1 MPIQQD
7 ALFWVLLIGIF
18 VVAVLYSSVGHA
30 GASGYIALMS
40 LVSLAPAQIR
50 PLALAL
56 NILVAIIASFHFIRA
71 GHFNWRTFWPFAL
84 LAVPMS
90 FIGGRMV
97 LPVHIFQVLVGIVL
111 LASAVWLL
119 WRAPQVEAVKTP
131 PLGLALI
138 TGAFLGLLAGLTG
151 TGGGIFLTPLLLYL
165 RWAPAKTAS
174 AVSALFILL
183 NSSAGLLG
191 NFSSTQS
198 LPADLAQFLLAAA
211 CGGFIGAYLGS
222 QKFATTTIKRFLAA
236 VLLIAGFK
244 LILT

>member
-18 VVAVLYSSVGHA
+18 VVAVLYSSVGH
-30 GASGYIALMS
+30 ALMS

-97 LPVHIFQVLVGIVL
+97 LPVHIFQVLVGLVL

-131 PLGLALI
+131 PLWLALI

-174 AVSALFILL
+174 AVSAMFIFL

-191 NFSSTQS
+191 NFSSTKS
-198 LPADLAQFLLAAA
+198 LPADLGLFLLAAA
-211 CGGFIGAYLGS
+211 FGGFIGAYLGS
-222 QKFATTTIKRFLAA
+222 QKFAPTTIKRFLAA